1 MKKERE
7 FIMKK
12 VIMMLVMLFTM
23 SIASFAEDNNTTEIQ
38 KYMLSINVN
47 KLANYLELTTDQVD
61 AVETVVNELS
71 RDLMFAAVECTNMN
85 RNTVTKNA
93 VNKNVKY
100 MSYILN
106 DKQYHKYLLVLNAT
120 INNRGLN
127 Y

>member
-1 MKKERE
+1 
-7 FIMKK
+7 MKK

>member
-1 MKKERE
+1 
-7 FIMKK
+7 MKK

-38 KYMLSINVN
+38 KYMLSVNVN
-47 KLANYLELTTDQVD
+47 KLGNYLELTTDQID
-61 AVETVVNELS
+61 AVESITKELS
-71 RDLMFAAVECTNMN
+71 NDLMFAAVECTSMN

-93 VNKNVKY
+93 INKNIKY

>member
-1 MKKERE
+1 
-7 FIMKK
+7 
-12 VIMMLVMLFTM
+12 
-23 SIASFAEDNNTTEIQ
+23 
-38 KYMLSINVN
+38 
-47 KLANYLELTTDQVD
+47 
-61 AVETVVNELS
+61 
-71 RDLMFAAVECTNMN
+71 LMFAAIECTSMN

-93 VNKNVKY
+93 INKNIKY